1 MSHNELLDRTY
12 TGKASVIADLLYT
25 GIYILAGALIIGISF
40 LVWNLDHVEWKL
52 WKQPPDPVLEVVAGI
67 VYPQNRE
74 WEGSPTELAQL
85 VQPDMPANRLTKYL
99 NVNTCRLLEAYKVV
113 YENRTSHKPPHPAD
127 LHGRNR
133 VTATLVTAVT
143 VKTGFPNHR
152 CHRSNCH
159 GRQKFNYC
167 RKGLHFGTPFFV
179 ASGPYPHVALHFA
192 CVPIGIIHSQIVLLN
207 TINYFLDGIRLGI
220 LDIGIAYK
228 NGTGSMGFHPH
239 CWVDNNPFRV
249 SSPSHGNCTVRSNCT
264 PGLL

>member
-1 MSHNELLDRTY
+1 MN
-12 TGKASVIADLLYT
+12 
-25 GIYILAGALIIGISF
+25 
-40 LVWNLDHVEWKL
+40 WNLYWESRRHCRPALYRDLYFGWRSYNRQIFPGVEFGPCGAGTAKTAIGPGAGSGGGNCV
-52 WKQPPDPVLEVVAGI
+52 PPEPGMGGKPPPNWRSLL
-67 VYPQNRE
+67 N
-74 WEGSPTELAQL
+74 
-85 VQPDMPANRLTKYL
+85 KYL
-99 NVNTCRLLEAYKVV
+99 NVNTGRLLEAYKVV

-152 CHRSNCH
+152 CHRSNCR

-179 ASGPYPHVALHFA
+179 AGGPYPHVALHFA

-249 SSPSHGNCTVRSNCT
+249 SSPSHGNCTVRSDCT